1 MKNGMFVFDCVV
13 HTQDFTD
20 RQIAPG
26 TDGRN
31 VVAHRV
37 NQSGFN
43 KLMASKGGPAD
54 NPNFFNPVD
63 PQWANEQLFQRS
75 DTDIAMVQTVP
86 LFGPW
91 KDSLGP
97 AQLCWELTQ
106 SNPSRLLFT
115 GGVDPSWQGLD
126 FALDEMERQVKEMGA
141 ISFKFYT
148 YQDRDHY
155 WRADDPKIAYP
166 LYEKALELG
175 IKMVQF
181 HKGYPLG
188 MHPVEMFKPN
198 DIQMAAYDF
207 PDLNFGI
214 HHMGDPYVDEMIS
227 IAARFPNIYLMLP
240 LWFNQFFLQPYPMLH
255 RIGQALLQVGSER
268 MAYGSE
274 GFIWPDVQ
282 AYIDLW
288 ANLEMPEELQDKYG
302 YPELTAEIKENIF
315 GLSFARGLGY
325 DLEAKKKEL
334 NINADD

>member
-1 MKNGMFVFDCVV
+1 MKDGMFVFDCAV

-37 NQSGFN
+37 NQAGFN
-43 KLMASKGGPAD
+43 ELMASKGGPAPKPD
-54 NPNFFNPVD
+54 FYDPVD
-63 PQWANEQLFQRS
+63 PEWANDQLFKRS
-75 DTDIAMVQTVP
+75 DTDVAMVQTVP

-97 AQLCWELTQ
+97 AQLCYDLTRK
-106 SNPSRLLFT
+106 NPERLLFT

-126 FALDEMERQVKEMGA
+126 FALNEMERQVHEMGA

-155 WRADDPKIAYP
+155 WRADDREVAYP

-188 MHPVEMFKPN
+188 MHPVEAFKPN
-198 DIQMAAYDF
+198 DLQMAAYDF

-227 IAARFPNIYLMLP
+227 IAGRFPNMHLLLP
-240 LWFNQFFLQPYPMLH
+240 LWFNQYFLQPYAMLH
-255 RIGQALLQVGSER
+255 RIGQALLFVGPDR
-268 MAYGSE
+268 LAYGSE
-274 GFIWPDVQ
+274 GFIWPDIQ
-282 AYIDLW
+282 SYIDMW
-288 ANLEMPEELQDKYG
+288 ANLEMPEELQERYG
-302 YPELTAEIKENIF
+302 YPELTREIKEKVF

-325 DLEAKKKEL
+325 EIPEQFKKAEV
-334 NINADD
+334 